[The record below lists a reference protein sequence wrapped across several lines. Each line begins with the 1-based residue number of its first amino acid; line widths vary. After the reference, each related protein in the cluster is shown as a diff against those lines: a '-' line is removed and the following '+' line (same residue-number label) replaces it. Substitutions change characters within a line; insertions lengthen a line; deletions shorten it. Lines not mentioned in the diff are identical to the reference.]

1 MNTLINSI
9 RLVSQTAGQGL
20 ARTRIG
26 TVTSYDPNT
35 YSAKVLLQPEGVEIG
50 WLPITSAWSG
60 NGWGLFS
67 PPTSGDTVQL
77 EFQEASMDAG
87 LIVGRFYSDQ
97 ARPLPAPSGE
107 LWAVHKNGAQ
117 FKLLNSGAAVFSDGH
132 GASITLNGDGSITS
146 AASSWNHSGTFKLSG
161 DATISGKLAVSADA
175 SITGKLAVSGD
186 GAVDGK
192 LTVAGDVRGAGVSL
206 RTHTHPGVQSG
217 PGMTG
222 APV

>member
-1 MNTLINSI
+1 MNNLINSI

-20 ARTRIG
+20 ARTRVG

-50 WLPITSAWSG
+50 WLPITSAWCG

-107 LWAVHKNGAQ
+107 LWAVHKSGAQ
-117 FKLLNSGAAVFSDGH
+117 FKLLNSGAALFSDGH

-146 AASSWNHSGTFKLSG
+146 AASSWNHSGAFKLSG
-161 DATISGKLAVSADA
+161 DATISGNA
-175 SITGKLAVSGD
+175 TVSGD
-186 GAVDGK
+186 VAVDGK
-192 LTVAGDVRGAGVSL
+192 LTAGGDVRGAGTSL
-206 RTHTHPGVQSG
+206 HSHTHPGVQSG

-222 APV
+222 API

>member
-1 MNTLINSI
+1 MNNLINSI

-20 ARTRIG
+20 ARTRVG

-107 LWAVHKNGAQ
+107 LWAVHKSGAQ

-161 DATISGKLAVSADA
+161 DATISGNATVS
-175 SITGKLAVSGD
+175 GKLAVSGD
-186 GAVDGK
+186 VAVDGK
-192 LTVAGDVRGAGVSL
+192 LTAGGDVRGAGTSL
-206 RTHTHPGVQSG
+206 HSHTHPGVQSG

-222 APV
+222 API

>member
-1 MNTLINSI
+1 MNNLINSI

-20 ARTRIG
+20 ARTRVG

-107 LWAVHKNGAQ
+107 LWAVHKSGAQ

-146 AASSWNHSGTFKLSG
+146 AASSWNHSGAFKLSG
-161 DATISGKLAVSADA
+161 DAIISGNANVS
-175 SITGKLAVSGD
+175 GKLAVSGD
-186 GAVDGK
+186 VSVDGK
-192 LTVAGDVRGAGVSL
+192 LTAGGDVRGAGTSL
-206 RTHTHPGVQSG
+206 HSHTHPGVQSG

-222 APV
+222 API

>member
-1 MNTLINSI
+1 MNNLINSI

-20 ARTRIG
+20 ARTRVG

-107 LWAVHKNGAQ
+107 LWAVHKSGAQ

-146 AASSWNHSGTFKLSG
+146 AASSWNHSGAFKLSG
-161 DATISGKLAVSADA
+161 DATISGNANVS
-175 SITGKLAVSGD
+175 GKLAVSGD
-186 GAVDGK
+186 VSVDGK
-192 LTVAGDVRGAGVSL
+192 LTAGGDVRGAGTSL
-206 RTHTHPGVQSG
+206 HAHTHPGVQSG

-222 APV
+222 API

>member
-1 MNTLINSI
+1 MNNLINSI

-20 ARTRIG
+20 ARTRVG

-107 LWAVHKNGAQ
+107 LWAVHKSGAQ

-146 AASSWNHSGTFKLSG
+146 AASSWNHSGAFKLSG
-161 DATISGKLAVSADA
+161 DAIISGNANVS
-175 SITGKLAVSGD
+175 GKLAVSGD
-186 GAVDGK
+186 VAVDGK
-192 LTVAGDVRGAGVSL
+192 LTAGGDVRGAGTSL
-206 RTHTHPGVQSG
+206 HSHTHPGVQSG

-222 APV
+222 API